1 MALEPEEAGAI
12 DDDSELIDMTRRFV
26 VSLVLVVPLFIIS
39 MGSMI
44 PGNPIARIIPQ
55 NVARW
60 LELVLATPV
69 VAGLGLT
76 FFKRAWRSIA
86 TFNLNMF
93 TLIGIGT
100 GAAFIYSVVA
110 LVSPGIFPDS
120 FRHHGELPLYF
131 ESAAVIIALVML
143 GQVLELRARK
153 RTGAAMR
160 ELMNLAPMTAL
171 IVRPDGDHEVPLA
184 EVAVGDI
191 LRVRPGT
198 SVPTDGLVTEGHGS
212 VDESMISGEPVPVEK
227 NVGDAVTG
235 ATINHSGAF
244 LMQATKVGDET
255 VLSQILKLVT
265 DAQRSRAPIQRLA
278 DSVAGYFVP
287 VVVSVAI
294 IAFLVWAFFG
304 PEPRLAFALVNAVAV
319 LIIACPCALGLAT
332 PMSITVGIG
341 RGATE
346 GVLIRD
352 AEALE
357 TLARVNTIVV
367 DKTGTLTEGRPS
379 VTATHAEPPYSD
391 AEIIMLAAA
400 VEQNSEHPLAAAIV
414 RAAKDYSNT
423 PLPEAAAFVAA
434 PGGGVTAI
442 VKGHQ
447 VHVGSIHY
455 LTESNVVEL
464 ESLTSN
470 TANLLT
476 SGGSVAA
483 VAIDNKAAGLI
494 SITDP
499 IKATTAEAVNSL
511 HALGLKIHMLT
522 GDNQAAASHVATTL
536 GINNVMANVSPEE
549 KYNQVQSLCNA
560 GHVVAMAG
568 DGIND
573 APALAAAHVGI
584 AMGTGTDAAMAS
596 AGVTLVKGDLR
607 GIAKAC
613 TLSRATMR
621 NIRQNLFFAFVYN
634 SLGIP
639 IAAGILYPFTGWL
652 LNPMIAAAAMSLS
665 SVSVI
670 SNALRLRRA
679 RI

>member
-1 MALEPEEAGAI
+1 MPHYSI
-12 DDDSELIDMTRRFV
+12 
-26 VSLVLVVPLFIIS
+26 VSLPCEPRNLPRFI
-39 MGSMI
+39 
-44 PGNPIARIIPQ
+44 
-55 NVARW
+55 
-60 LELVLATPV
+60 
-69 VAGLGLT
+69 
-76 FFKRAWRSIA
+76 
-86 TFNLNMF
+86 
-93 TLIGIGT
+93 
-100 GAAFIYSVVA
+100 
-110 LVSPGIFPDS
+110 
-120 FRHHGELPLYF
+120 RHHGEPPLYF
-131 ESAAVIIALVML
+131 DPAAVIIALVML

-511 HALGLKIHMLT
+511 HALDSKSTCSPRQPDRRQPCSTHPGDHTSWPKSPPRRNTTKSNPCAML
-522 GDNQAAASHVATTL
+522 V
-536 GINNVMANVSPEE
+536 
-549 KYNQVQSLCNA
+549 
-560 GHVVAMAG
+560 
-568 DGIND
+568 
-573 APALAAAHVGI
+573 
-584 AMGTGTDAAMAS
+584 
-596 AGVTLVKGDLR
+596 
-607 GIAKAC
+607 
-613 TLSRATMR
+613 
-621 NIRQNLFFAFVYN
+621 
-634 SLGIP
+634 
-639 IAAGILYPFTGWL
+639 
-652 LNPMIAAAAMSLS
+652 MSLPWLETAS
-665 SVSVI
+665 TMP
-670 SNALRLRRA
+670 LLWPLPM
-679 RI
+679 